1 MNLKIDISGETA
13 KTIAISQSIF
23 QIQKSARFLSLKFFN
38 ILIKRTSKIAKT
50 STKNICIH

>member
-38 ILIKRTSKIAKT
+38 ILIKRTSKIAKK